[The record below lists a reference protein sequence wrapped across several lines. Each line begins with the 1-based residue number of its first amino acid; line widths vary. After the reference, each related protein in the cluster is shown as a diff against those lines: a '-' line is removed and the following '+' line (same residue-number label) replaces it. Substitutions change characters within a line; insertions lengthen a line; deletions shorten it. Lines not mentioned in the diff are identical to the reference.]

1 MEEVYVNKE
10 RSVQI
15 SQKFAFFRSKSNK
28 CVTTNL
34 GICFQ
39 RKKTEEKIKNG
50 KKQIAYF
57 STRALDGILESE
69 KGQEQ

>member
-1 MEEVYVNKE
+1 MEEVYMNKE

-39 RKKTEEKIKNG
+39 RKKTEEKMH
-50 KKQIAYF
+50 
-57 STRALDGILESE
+57 E
-69 KGQEQ
+69 KEK

>member
-28 CVTTNL
+28 YVTTNL
-34 GICFQ
+34 EMCF
-39 RKKTEEKIKNG
+39 RTKKMEEKMH
-50 KKQIAYF
+50 
-57 STRALDGILESE
+57 E
-69 KGQEQ
+69 KEK

>member
-1 MEEVYVNKE
+1 MSVEEILIADAYNLVDMY
-10 RSVQI
+10 
-15 SQKFAFFRSKSNK
+15 QKYIAFK
-28 CVTTNL
+28 VD
-34 GICFQ
+34 
-39 RKKTEEKIKNG
+39 KKTEEKIKNG